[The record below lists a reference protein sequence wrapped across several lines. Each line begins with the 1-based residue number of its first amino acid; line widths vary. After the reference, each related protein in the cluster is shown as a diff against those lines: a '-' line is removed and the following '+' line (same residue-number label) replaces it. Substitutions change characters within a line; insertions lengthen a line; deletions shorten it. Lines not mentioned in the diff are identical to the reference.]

1 MHYLNSQNIFG
12 IKLDIRTQND
22 TIIFY
27 ISSPF
32 CRLIIV
38 EDGDII
44 YILDSEMNTLN
55 ELNEEDFAKLSISD
69 FAYNRCLYSLYKRF
83 LNILVRV

>member
-1 MHYLNSQNIFG
+1 LRSQNIFG
-12 IKLDIRTQND
+12 IRLDIRTQDD

-38 EDGDII
+38 EDGDTI

-55 ELNEEDFAKLSISD
+55 ELNEEDFAKLTLSD
-69 FAYNRCLYSLYKRF
+69 FAYNKCLYSLYKKF
-83 LNILVRV
+83 LGLLVRV

>member
-1 MHYLNSQNIFG
+1 LRPQNIFG
-12 IKLDIRTQND
+12 IRLDIRTQD
-22 TIIFY
+22 GTIIFY

-38 EDGDII
+38 EDGDLI

-55 ELNEEDFAKLSISD
+55 ELNEEDFAKLTLSD

-83 LNILVRV
+83 LDILVRV

>member
-1 MHYLNSQNIFG
+1 LKSQNIFE
-12 IKLDIRTQND
+12 IKLDVRTENE

-32 CRLIIV
+32 CKLIIV
-38 EDGDII
+38 QDGDVI
-44 YILDSEMNTLN
+44 YILDSEMNSLN
-55 ELNEEDFAKLSISD
+55 ELNVEDFEKLSLSD

-83 LNILVRV
+83 LNLLVKD